1 MEYLNVSGCCETQR
15 IYVGGSTDCVPY
27 IGTLVH
33 LQQNSNSLTFCTGKY
48 NSLSAVS
55 TARSIAMKLAT
66 ATAILGFSALASAH
80 GFVQQIWLG
89 ENLVDAWNPYKDPQK
104 SGVNK
109 ITRKFKDNGP
119 VTDGLFT
126 VSHGCN
132 FVVVAYD

>member
-1 MEYLNVSGCCETQR
+1 MRTV
-15 IYVGGSTDCVPY
+15 
-27 IGTLVH
+27 
-33 LQQNSNSLTFCTGKY
+33 
-48 NSLSAVS
+48 A
-55 TARSIAMKLAT
+55 

-104 SGVNK
+104 AGVDK

-126 VSHGCN
+126 VCN
-132 FVVVAYD
+132 W